1 MSEPLVLIMG
11 KFCDARVFQSQ
22 IAEFSQERMVI
33 VPPVFYG
40 ERIGDYTASILSMLP
55 EKFAVMGHDLGGYV
69 AMEMLRKAPNRVAR
83 FGLMSTNS
91 LSETPQDA
99 ALKEGSIISIR
110 AGRLDD
116 VSGEEAIACL
126 ANRAER
132 NTSVALIKAM
142 AASIGPERAIAQ
154 IRAIQKRP
162 DQQGTLRKCKV
173 PSVVICGDQDPIT
186 PVKRHDFM
194 AGMIPNAQ
202 LRVLENT
209 GHFPTIEAPSETN
222 AVLRDWLAQ
231 PYVLR

>member
-1 MSEPLVLIMG
+1 MG

-40 ERIGDYTASILSMLP
+40 ERIGDYTASILSILP

-132 NTSVALIKAM
+132 NTSMALIKAM

-154 IRAIQKRP
+154 IRNA
-162 DQQGTLRKCKV
+162 KCQV
-173 PSVVICGDQDPIT
+173 
-186 PVKRHDFM
+186 
-194 AGMIPNAQ
+194 
-202 LRVLENT
+202 
-209 GHFPTIEAPSETN
+209 
-222 AVLRDWLAQ
+222 W
-231 PYVLR
+231 

>member
-91 LSETPQDA
+91 LSEAPQDA

-110 AGRLDD
+110 AGRLYD

-126 ANRAER
+126 ANRGKR
-132 NTSVALIKAM
+132 NTSMALFKAM

-173 PSVVICGDQDPIT
+173 PSVKCGNLRGPRSDYSGQT
-186 PVKRHDFM
+186 P
-194 AGMIPNAQ
+194 
-202 LRVLENT
+202 
-209 GHFPTIEAPSETN
+209 
-222 AVLRDWLAQ
+222 
-231 PYVLR
+231 